1 MKGFLTSD
9 QKKELLRELKI
20 ESKARY
26 SDRIK
31 VILLLDQ
38 GKTYKSIAEYLFLDE
53 GTIANYRK
61 RYVEGGIE
69 GLIMD
74 QYWGKR
80 SFLNLDQEKILVTHL
95 QSKICLSSNEVIHF
109 IRVTFKVKYSIS
121 GVTDLL
127 HRLGFTYKKP
137 KGVPGK
143 AILER
148 QLEFVILH
156 DQIKTQGKVFFADSV
171 HPQHNPVL
179 SYGWIEKGKEKEV
192 LTNSGRAHLNIIG
205 ALCIETRET
214 IMRSSDTIN
223 ADAICDLIKALRK
236 AHNIEEKIFLVLDN
250 APYNRS
256 WKVHLRAEMEGIE
269 LIYLPPYSPNLN
281 PIERFWKFFKK
292 KVLYNQYYE
301 KFGDF
306 ETACKK
312 FMKGARKYRGELSTL
327 LTDNFRI
334 VGA

>member
-1 MKGFLTSD
+1 MKGFLTTA

-31 VILLLDQ
+31 VILLLDK
-38 GKTYKSIAEYLFLDE
+38 GWTYAKIAEALFLDE

-61 RYVEGGIE
+61 RYSEGGVEG
-69 GLIMD
+69 LLMD

-80 SFLNLDQEKILVTHL
+80 SFLNLDQEKTLISHL
-95 QSKICLSSNEVIHF
+95 QSKICLSTNEIVHF
-109 IRVTFKVKYSIS
+109 IWVTFKIKYTIS

-143 AILER
+143 AILEK
-148 QLEFVILH
+148 QLEFVLKY
-156 DQIKTQGKVFFADSV
+156 DEIKVQGKVFFADSV
-171 HPQHNPVL
+171 HPQHNPIL

-192 LTNSGRAHLNIIG
+192 LTNSGRAHLNITG
-205 ALCIETRET
+205 ALCIDTQET

-223 ADAICDLIKALRK
+223 ADAICDLIKALRE
-236 AHNIEEKIFLVLDN
+236 AHPKMEKIFLVLDN
-250 APYNRS
+250 APYNKS
-256 WKVHLRAEMEGIE
+256 WKVLLRAELEGIE
-269 LIYLPPYSPNLN
+269 LVYLPPYSPNLN

-292 KVLYNQYYE
+292 KVLYNRYYE

-306 ETACKK
+306 EKACVK
-312 FMKGARKYRGELSTL
+312 FMRGARKYKGELATL
-327 LTDNFRI
+327 LTDNFRL